1 MKLSSVDYY
10 LDWPVSI
17 KLKNLREF
25 IITNLEKKGDL
36 IRWSIV
42 DIQDSIDSFGT
53 KKLKNKKNINFFSYN
68 LYFNSN
74 FVF

>member
-17 KLKNLREF
+17 KLKNLRKF
-25 IITNLEKKGDL
+25 IIANLEKKGDL

-42 DIQDSIDSFGT
+42 DIQNSIDSFGT
-53 KKLKNKKNINFFSYN
+53 KKIKIKAVLANQKI
-68 LYFNSN
+68 
-74 FVF
+74 

>member
-25 IITNLEKKGDL
+25 IISNLEKKGDV

-42 DIQDSIDSFGT
+42 EIQNSDEPFGT
-53 KKLKNKKNINFFSYN
+53 KKLKIKAVLAN
-68 LYFNSN
+68 
-74 FVF
+74 

>member
-25 IITNLEKKGDL
+25 IITNLKKKGDL

-42 DIQDSIDSFGT
+42 DIQNSIDSFGT
-53 KKLKNKKNINFFSYN
+53 KKLKIKA
-68 LYFNSN
+68 
-74 FVF
+74 VFAN

>member
-25 IITNLEKKGDL
+25 ITTNLEKKGDL

-42 DIQDSIDSFGT
+42 DIQNSVDSSGT
-53 KKLKNKKNINFFSYN
+53 KKLKIKAVLAN
-68 LYFNSN
+68 
-74 FVF
+74 

>member
-1 MKLSSVDYY
+1 MKLNSVDYY

-53 KKLKNKKNINFFSYN
+53 KKLNIKA
-68 LYFNSN
+68 
-74 FVF
+74 VFAN

>member
-17 KLKNLREF
+17 KLKNLRVF

-42 DIQDSIDSFGT
+42 DIQNSIDSFGT
-53 KKLKNKKNINFFSYN
+53 KKLKIKA
-68 LYFNSN
+68 
-74 FVF
+74 VFAN

>member
-25 IITNLEKKGDL
+25 IIANLEKKGDV
-36 IRWSIV
+36 IRWSII
-42 DIQDSIDSFGT
+42 DIQYSGDSFGM
-53 KKLKNKKNINFFSYN
+53 KKLKIKAVLAN
-68 LYFNSN
+68 
-74 FVF
+74 

>member
-25 IITNLEKKGDL
+25 IFTNLEKKGDL

-42 DIQDSIDSFGT
+42 DIQNSIDSFGT
-53 KKLKNKKNINFFSYN
+53 KKLKIKAVLAN
-68 LYFNSN
+68 
-74 FVF
+74 

>member
-17 KLKNLREF
+17 KLENLREF
-25 IITNLEKKGDL
+25 IISNLEKKGDL

-42 DIQDSIDSFGT
+42 DIQNSNDSFGT
-53 KKLKNKKNINFFSYN
+53 KKLRIKAVLAN
-68 LYFNSN
+68 
-74 FVF
+74 

>member
-17 KLKNLREF
+17 KLKNLRKF
-25 IITNLEKKGDL
+25 IIANLEKKGDL

-42 DIQDSIDSFGT
+42 DIQNSIDSFGT
-53 KKLKNKKNINFFSYN
+53 KKLKIKAVLTN
-68 LYFNSN
+68 
-74 FVF
+74 

>member
-1 MKLSSVDYY
+1 MKLSSVEYY

-25 IITNLEKKGDL
+25 IIANLGKKGDV

-42 DIQDSIDSFGT
+42 DIQNSIDSFGT
-53 KKLKNKKNINFFSYN
+53 KKLKIKAVIAN
-68 LYFNSN
+68 
-74 FVF
+74 

>member
-1 MKLSSVDYY
+1 MKLSSVDCY

-17 KLKNLREF
+17 NLENLRKF

-42 DIQDSIDSFGT
+42 DIQNSIDSFGT
-53 KKLKNKKNINFFSYN
+53 KKLKIKAVLAN
-68 LYFNSN
+68 
-74 FVF
+74 

>member
-17 KLKNLREF
+17 KLKNLRGY
-25 IITNLEKKGDL
+25 IIANLEKKGDL

-42 DIQDSIDSFGT
+42 DIQNSVDSFGT
-53 KKLKNKKNINFFSYN
+53 KKLKIKAVLAN
-68 LYFNSN
+68 
-74 FVF
+74 

>member
-25 IITNLEKKGDL
+25 IIANLEKKGDV

-42 DIQDSIDSFGT
+42 DIQNTIDSFGT
-53 KKLKNKKNINFFSYN
+53 KKLRIKAVIAH
-68 LYFNSN
+68 
-74 FVF
+74 

>member
-17 KLKNLREF
+17 KLKNLRGF
-25 IITNLEKKGDL
+25 VIANLEKKGDL

-42 DIQDSIDSFGT
+42 DIQNSIDSFGT
-53 KKLKNKKNINFFSYN
+53 KKLKIKAVLAN
-68 LYFNSN
+68 
-74 FVF
+74 

>member
-42 DIQDSIDSFGT
+42 DIQNSIDSFGT
-53 KKLKNKKNINFFSYN
+53 KKLRIKAILAK
-68 LYFNSN
+68 
-74 FVF
+74 

>member
-1 MKLSSVDYY
+1 MKLSSVDFY

-25 IITNLEKKGDL
+25 IIANLEKKGNV

-42 DIQDSIDSFGT
+42 DIQNSIGSYGT
-53 KKLKNKKNINFFSYN
+53 KKLKIKAVLAN
-68 LYFNSN
+68 
-74 FVF
+74 

>member
-17 KLKNLREF
+17 KLKNLRKF
-25 IITNLEKKGDL
+25 IIANLEKKGDL

-42 DIQDSIDSFGT
+42 DIQNSIDSSGT
-53 KKLKNKKNINFFSYN
+53 KKT
-68 LYFNSN
+68 
-74 FVF
+74 

>member
-25 IITNLEKKGDL
+25 IITNLAKKGDL

-42 DIQDSIDSFGT
+42 DIQNSIDSFGT
-53 KKLKNKKNINFFSYN
+53 KKLKIKAVLAN
-68 LYFNSN
+68 
-74 FVF
+74 

>member
-42 DIQDSIDSFGT
+42 GIQNSIDSFGT
-53 KKLKNKKNINFFSYN
+53 KKLKIKAVIAN
-68 LYFNSN
+68 
-74 FVF
+74 